1 MHANLSIEGNPD
13 EHAASMSIAR
23 IRRSMIVSST
33 NREVNQLHDPC
44 TRCHAL
50 VIEAWPLC

>member
-1 MHANLSIEGNPD
+1 MHVILSIEGNPD

-33 NREVNQLHDPC
+33 
-44 TRCHAL
+44 
-50 VIEAWPLC
+50 IEK